1 MSIILINNPGRS
13 GYMTDWDRDQ
23 VLQDDTYLIHPL
35 QHPQDHSNPVIYVK
49 GEGSTVTDIEGNT
62 YIDGLSSLWN
72 VHVGHGRRELGEV
85 AARQISELGYFS
97 CYAGVTLIPAAQLA
111 RRLSELAPGH
121 LNYTFFTSGGAVSN
135 DSAIKT
141 ARFYWQAQGKTKK
154 VKIISRDH
162 AYHGVTMGAMN
173 ATGISSYW
181 PGFASNL
188 PDFLHVDAPY
198 PYHYNP
204 QDTDMECGEAAA
216 KSLEDAILR
225 EGADTVAAFI
235 GEPIQ
240 GAAGVIVP
248 PDDYWPRVRDICSR
262 YEILLINDEV
272 ITGFGRIGH
281 WFGISQWGIEPD
293 IITFAKGVTSGYM
306 PLGGIIVSDAIH
318 ACIQQ
323 TPPDK
328 KWNHSFTYSGHPTCC
343 AVALKNIEMI
353 EQEGLIERSL
363 VMGDRLL
370 TGLHRLANL
379 EHVGDIRGMGLM
391 AAVEVVKDR
400 ETRTPYEASEKIGPR
415 IVEEM
420 LHLGVYTRCRGDS
433 INFAPPLVISADQ
446 IYRMVE
452 AAREAI
458 TIVTE
463 G

>member
-49 GEGSTVTDIEGNT
+49 GEGSTVTDIEGHT

-72 VHVGHGRRELGEV
+72 VQIGHGRRELGEV

-188 PDFLHVDAPY
+188 PDFIHVDAPY

-216 KSLEDAILR
+216 KSLEDMYCQFVSHWRDPTNVVLNSKEPKTTLTDVNNWVCFENFTQR
-225 EGADTVAAFI
+225 MMFLDTI
-235 GEPIQ
+235 NYL
-240 GAAGVIVP
+240 
-248 PDDYWPRVRDICSR
+248 PDD
-262 YEILLINDEV
+262 IL
-272 ITGFGRIGH
+272 
-281 WFGISQWGIEPD
+281 
-293 IITFAKGVTSGYM
+293 
-306 PLGGIIVSDAIH
+306 
-318 ACIQQ
+318 
-323 TPPDK
+323 
-328 KWNHSFTYSGHPTCC
+328 
-343 AVALKNIEMI
+343 
-353 EQEGLIERSL
+353 
-363 VMGDRLL
+363 
-370 TGLHRLANL
+370 
-379 EHVGDIRGMGLM
+379 
-391 AAVEVVKDR
+391 VK
-400 ETRTPYEASEKIGPR
+400 
-415 IVEEM
+415 V
-420 LHLGVYTRCRGDS
+420 
-433 INFAPPLVISADQ
+433 
-446 IYRMVE
+446 
-452 AAREAI
+452 
-458 TIVTE
+458 
-463 G
+463 